1 MLYIGPVFAGQA
13 RNMISE
19 RVMRIKESGTMK
31 MKELAGQKKKEGKKI
46 ISFTVGEPDFD
57 TPKHIVEAAKKALD
71 EGKTRYLDAPGLPAL
86 REAIAEREKTEN
98 GVPCDA
104 SNVLITPTKQAIFE
118 TIMATIN
125 EGDEVIIPDPSW
137 VTYEPCVL
145 LAGGK
150 VVPVKTPDEVQFRVT
165 PEAVQKLITPK
176 TKMILLNSPSN
187 PCGAVETH
195 DDIKGI
201 ADLAKDHNLLVL
213 SDEVYEKI
221 VFDGMKHYSIA
232 AEPGMMERTI
242 TISGFSKT
250 YAMTG
255 WRMGW
260 LVAPKPI
267 FKGINKIQQHSITHA
282 VSFAQYGG
290 LAAITGPQEPVKMM
304 VKEFQ
309 ERRDLIMKLM
319 KNIPTW
325 HCDVPKGAFY
335 VFPKFDEKMSSEEF
349 ALYLMDKAEVAL
361 TGGSAFGSAGEQHL
375 RISYATGK
383 ENIKNGMERIAKVLA

>member
-1 MLYIGPVFAGQA
+1 
-13 RNMISE
+13 
-19 RVMRIKESGTMK
+19 MK
-31 MKELAGQKKKEGKKI
+31 MKELAGQKKAEGKNI

-86 REAIAEREKTEN
+86 REAIAERSKRDN
-98 GVPCDA
+98 GIPCES

-118 TIMATIN
+118 TILATVN
-125 EGDEVIIPDPSW
+125 EGDEVIMPDPSW
-137 VTYEPCVL
+137 VTYEPCVQ

-150 VVPVKTPDEVQFRVT
+150 AVPVRTTEENEWRLT
-165 PEAVQKLITPK
+165 PEAVAKLITPK
-176 TKMILLNSPSN
+176 TKMILFNSPSN

-195 DDIKGI
+195 DDIKGL

-221 VFDGMKHYSIA
+221 IFDGLKHYSIA
-232 AEPGMMERTI
+232 AEPGMMDRTI

-255 WRMGW
+255 WRLGW
-260 LVAPKPI
+260 LIAPKPI

-290 LAAITGPQEPVKMM
+290 LAAMTGPEEPVKMM

-309 ERRDLIMKLM
+309 ERRDLITKLM
-319 KNIPTW
+319 KDIPQLK
-325 HCDVPKGAFY
+325 CDKPKGAFY
-335 VFPKFDEKMSSEEF
+335 AFPRYENKMKSEEF
-349 ALYLMDKAEVAL
+349 ALYLMDKAEVAV
-361 TGGSAFGSAGEQHL
+361 TGGAAFGAAGEQHI
-375 RISYATGK
+375 RISYATNK
-383 ENIKNGMERIAKVLA
+383 KNIQDGMERLKKALS

>member
-1 MLYIGPVFAGQA
+1 ML
-13 RNMISE
+13 SE
-19 RVMRIKESGTMK
+19 RVKRVQESGTMK
-31 MKELAGQKKKEGKKI
+31 MKELAGQKKAEGKKI

-71 EGKTRYLDAPGLPAL
+71 EGHTRYLDAPGLPAL
-86 REAIAEREKTEN
+86 REAVAKEEKASN
-98 GVPCDA
+98 GIPCEA

-118 TIMATIN
+118 TVLATVN

-137 VTYEPCVL
+137 VTYEPCVQM
-145 LAGGK
+145 AGGK
-150 VVPVKTPDEVQFRVT
+150 AVPVRTREEEQWRVVPEVVA
-165 PEAVQKLITPK
+165 ELITPK
-176 TKMILLNSPSN
+176 TKMVLLNSPSN

-195 DDIKGI
+195 DDIRGL

-221 VFDGMKHYSIA
+221 VFDGLKHHSIG
-232 AEPGMMERTI
+232 AEPGMMDRTI

-255 WRMGW
+255 WRLGW

-267 FKGINKIQQHSITHA
+267 FKGINKVQQHSITHA
-282 VSFAQYGG
+282 CSFAQYGA
-290 LAAITGPQEPVKMM
+290 LAALTGPQEPVRAM

-319 KNIPTW
+319 KEIPSFK
-325 HCDVPKGAFY
+325 CDTPKGAFY
-335 VFPKFDEKMSSEEF
+335 VFPRYEGKMNSEEM
-349 ALYLMDKAEVAL
+349 ALYLMDKAEVGL
-361 TGGSAFGSAGEQHL
+361 TGGASFGPAGEQHL
-375 RISYATGK
+375 RISYATNK
-383 ENIKNGMERIAKVLA
+383 KNIQEGMDRIRKTLA